1 MSSISGIDI
10 VTGLLIPVVL
20 YLIKKVIDW
29 TGIVVGNPRPKRK
42 HQFDKIP
49 ADKKVEIFSKID
61 ALKEKTTTPHV
72 LVQMKLLYEQLGMYL
87 PVWHCHQL
95 VSCMAAEN
103 ISSLDVR
110 LRGFLK
116 NTIIGHY
123 PEKGFSVN
131 TKVVRRFYV
140 ISILF
145 GISAVATS
153 IYAGWDT
160 VSTFWKSKEKGFFI
174 LFLLIY
180 ASAIITVIGYIISQ
194 IEDIYLGSKFGHLFE
209 TWLRNHPPCNDM
221 NPDTS
226 AATPTEEQASFEGPK
241 EDSLAS

>member
-1 MSSISGIDI
+1 
-10 VTGLLIPVVL
+10 
-20 YLIKKVIDW
+20 
-29 TGIVVGNPRPKRK
+29 
-42 HQFDKIP
+42 
-49 ADKKVEIFSKID
+49 
-61 ALKEKTTTPHV
+61 
-72 LVQMKLLYEQLGMYL
+72 
-87 PVWHCHQL
+87 
-95 VSCMAAEN
+95 MAIEN

-131 TKVVRRFYV
+131 TKVVRRSY
-140 ISILF
+140 
-145 GISAVATS
+145 GISTLVGIFAVATF
-153 IYAGWDT
+153 IYAVWDA
-160 VSTFWKSKEKGFFI
+160 VSTFWKNKETGLFI

-209 TWLRNHPPCNDM
+209 TWLRNHPPYNDV

-226 AATPTEEQASFEGPK
+226 VATPTEEQASSEGPQ

>member
-29 TGIVVGNPRPKRK
+29 AEKIVGNPRPKRK
-42 HQFDKIP
+42 YQFDKIP

-95 VSCMAAEN
+95 VSCMAAKN

-131 TKVVRRFYV
+131 TKVVRRSYV
-140 ISILF
+140 ITTLF
-145 GISAVATS
+145 GVFAVAMF
-153 IYAGWDT
+153 IYAGWDAI
-160 VSTFWKSKEKGFFI
+160 SSFWRSKETGLFI

-209 TWLRNHPPCNDM
+209 TWLRNQPPCNDV

-226 AATPTEEQASFEGPK
+226 AATPTEEQASSEGSQ